1 MGHKCYT
8 NDLLS
13 FSCTKFRNVMSFT
26 VFTIEVFVT
35 NFVSQFR
42 KISYKTMGFFVL
54 YLRGKIRNRSFS
66 KITGNGKFLEFPEMI
81 YLWCRL

>member
-42 KISYKTMGFFVL
+42 KISYKTMGFFCSLPKRKKYV
-54 YLRGKIRNRSFS
+54 
-66 KITGNGKFLEFPEMI
+66 TAVFLKLPEMENF
-81 YLWCRL
+81 LNFLK